1 MTVEAERV
9 VQIVFLKLFLP
20 GRPERTAGV
29 FLLEE
34 ATGKLSF
41 RIRDDWDTI
50 ADAAD
55 AEILSAVAEEFHNR
69 LNELGEGSGAELLR
83 SLEDQLSNVLRLS
96 DRQRMTI
103 RNIGATLDLL
113 FDQNCRN

>member
-1 MTVEAERV
+1 MTVEAARV

-41 RIRDDWDTI
+41 RIRDDWDRI

-55 AEILSAVAEEFHNR
+55 AELLSAVAEEFHNR
-69 LNELGEGSGAELLR
+69 VNELEEGGAELLR

-96 DRQRMTI
+96 DRRQMTI
-103 RNIGATLDLL
+103 SNIGATLDLL
-113 FDQNCRN
+113 FDQTCRN